1 MIDYTFKICIFGD
14 AGVGKTSLALRFVSD
29 KFDIGIGRT
38 LGADISMKRISHK
51 GKEIGLQIWDFNGE
65 DRFKIMLPIYS
76 RGSAGGILM
85 FDTTNQ
91 VSLDKGKEWLEIFQ
105 STVKN
110 EISKVPILLVGS
122 KLDLTKERIVLAKKA
137 LKFTNIYKLE
147 EYLECSSKT
156 GENVEAIFIK
166 LVDYI
171 LKYRGLV

>member
-1 MIDYTFKICIFGD
+1 MIDYTFKICIFGY

-38 LGADISMKRISHK
+38 LGADISMKRISCK

-91 VSLDKGKEWLEIFQ
+91 ESLDKGKEWLEIFQ

-110 EISKVPILLVGS
+110 EISNVPILLVGS
-122 KLDLTKERIVLAKKA
+122 KLDLTKERIVLAKEA
-137 LKFTNIYKLE
+137 LNFINNYKLE

-156 GENVEAIFIK
+156 GENVEVIFMK

-171 LKYRGLV
+171 LKYRGLA